1 MLKAIIMETSAT
13 FSASGLSPLS
23 FNQPSSW
30 IGWRGVED
38 TSWRVLSHLRRTGK
52 KSFPVLLL
60 FDFPESVN
68 GWIMAKQKKETKK
81 IILKSVLSNRGNTPH
96 FWWCGSKTPS
106 SPLSLADLP
115 LIKASYDGAKQVTPL
130 GEVLSLLGTAIIDGG
145 LFALWKKRCNSRLD
159 CGRKSQH
166 YPKNQ
171 TPPSRRPRSP

>member
-1 MLKAIIMETSAT
+1 
-13 FSASGLSPLS
+13 
-23 FNQPSSW
+23 
-30 IGWRGVED
+30 
-38 TSWRVLSHLRRTGK
+38 
-52 KSFPVLLL
+52 
-60 FDFPESVN
+60 
-68 GWIMAKQKKETKK
+68 MAKQKKETKK

-171 TPPSRRPRSP
+171 TPPQEDLAPLNLITNRMETFDTLIRKISAKAISL